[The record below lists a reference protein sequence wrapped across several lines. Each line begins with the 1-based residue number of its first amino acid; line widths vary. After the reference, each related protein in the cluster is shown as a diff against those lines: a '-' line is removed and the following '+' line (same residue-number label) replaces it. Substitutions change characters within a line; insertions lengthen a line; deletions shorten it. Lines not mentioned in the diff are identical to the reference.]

1 VAREHYKSVMRSQF
15 ALNPRYCSQ
24 CRQSKNRDGG
34 REIAINGGMN
44 ARWICADCGAK
55 HAP

>member
-1 VAREHYKSVMRSQF
+1 VAREHYKNVMRSQF
-15 ALNPRYCSQ
+15 ALNPRYCHQ

-34 REIAINGGMN
+34 REIAVNGGLN